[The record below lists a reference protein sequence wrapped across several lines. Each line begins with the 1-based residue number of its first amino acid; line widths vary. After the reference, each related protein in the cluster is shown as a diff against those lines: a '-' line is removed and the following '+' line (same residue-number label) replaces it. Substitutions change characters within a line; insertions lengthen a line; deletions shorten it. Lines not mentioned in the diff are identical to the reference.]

1 MAVMQP
7 SFTNKGLLKAF
18 DLLVSNTSKTLPL
31 VDLRQAADFTKFE
44 RLYVSV
50 RSENRPFPSHFGSS
64 ILTFRPPAII

>member
-1 MAVMQP
+1 MAVIQP

-44 RLYVSV
+44 RYVSV